1 MNLEFIKQT
10 AKACVALVV
19 TAAAYLVG
27 ILGSDQDLGD
37 VSFVQWLGLVIFM
50 GGAYGIT
57 YGVTNKPKPEII
69 EH

>member
-1 MNLEFIKQT
+1 MEKYVLQA
-10 AKACVALVV
+10 AKAVVALVV

-27 ILGSDQDLGD
+27 ILAGDQDLGD
-37 VSFVQWLGLVIFM
+37 LSFVQWLGLIIFM

-57 YGVTNKPKPEII
+57 YGVKNKDAEIV